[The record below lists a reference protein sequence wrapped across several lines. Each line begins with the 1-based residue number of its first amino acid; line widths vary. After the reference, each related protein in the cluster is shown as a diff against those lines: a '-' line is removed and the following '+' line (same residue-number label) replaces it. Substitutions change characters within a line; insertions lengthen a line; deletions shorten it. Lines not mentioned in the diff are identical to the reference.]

1 MFISCQQCKM
11 MKNGIHHTCEYVLC
25 TEKLKP
31 GVYCSEVCHSCSS
44 CHITSFEL
52 DNLIKCNSCNTLT
65 IQLVFFFT
73 QVFYFVLTFDRR

>member
-65 IQLVFFFT
+65 IQLVFFFYT
-73 QVFYFVLTFDRR
+73 SVLFCFNI